1 MTIQMLH
8 SPLKMMTSNSLSE
21 HEPYK
26 KNVRMQVAQAWQNKN
41 LPTGGKVGDS
51 QDKPEQSQVNQA
63 MIDAFIESLRTTT
76 DKKELFGLINKQMMS
91 LSKADK
97 DKFLHDITQTLK
109 GSQSSEDQ
117 DLLIEKFNPAYSRYF
132 AVNMLNSDLNEQFR
146 ASMMKPPSFDGEDDD
161 DEV

>member
-1 MTIQMLH
+1 MKSSIFHLPVRYIGHCHGFYPSRHNVRFYKPEKTYTTNIPNNLVYQESYMTIQMLH

-63 MIDAFIESLRTTT
+63 MI
-76 DKKELFGLINKQMMS
+76 
-91 LSKADK
+91 
-97 DKFLHDITQTLK
+97 
-109 GSQSSEDQ
+109 
-117 DLLIEKFNPAYSRYF
+117 
-132 AVNMLNSDLNEQFR
+132 
-146 ASMMKPPSFDGEDDD
+146 
-161 DEV
+161 